1 MMIPRNTRLPS
12 AIIMLITMAALMT
25 ACSKPAETAKPNN
38 ATLVNTFTAET
49 VTLEISEDA
58 VGTVEGLI
66 DPTVAA
72 EVAARVLN
80 VAVHPGQ
87 AVKKGEL
94 LVQLDAT
101 DFGLQRSE
109 AQAEVA
115 RVQALL
121 ANQVRLVERN
131 QTLVQKNFIS
141 KNALDDATTQ
151 QAALKEQLAAA
162 RSRLDSVSHTGSKSR
177 VVAPVSG
184 VVEKQ
189 IVSPGDF
196 VKIGDPLIQIISSQ
210 RLRVHLPYP
219 ESIAATLS
227 PGLNVRLTTPTS
239 PKEVIATIRELKP
252 MIGSSNR
259 AVDVIADVVNQPGWQ
274 PGASVNGSV
283 IMGQHQAVVVPEQSL
298 VLRPAGEVVYLVKTV
313 GDGYK
318 AEQRIVTTGVRQQGK
333 VEIVQGLQAG
343 EVVAVDGAAF
353 LTDQASI
360 SVQQGTAADSTAAGN
375 TTSSSKSASG
385 SSEKP
390 TQP

>member
-1 MMIPRNTRLPS
+1 MIPSNTTLRSP
-12 AIIMLITMAALMT
+12 IIMLITMAALMT

-38 ATLVNTFTAET
+38 ATLVSTFTAET

-80 VAVHPGQ
+80 VAVHAGQ

-121 ANQVRLVERN
+121 ANQGRLVERN

-177 VVAPVSG
+177 VVAPVAG

-196 VKIGDPLIQIISSQ
+196 V
-210 RLRVHLPYP
+210 
-219 ESIAATLS
+219 
-227 PGLNVRLTTPTS
+227 
-239 PKEVIATIRELKP
+239 
-252 MIGSSNR
+252 
-259 AVDVIADVVNQPGWQ
+259 
-274 PGASVNGSV
+274 
-283 IMGQHQAVVVPEQSL
+283 
-298 VLRPAGEVVYLVKTV
+298 
-313 GDGYK
+313 
-318 AEQRIVTTGVRQQGK
+318 
-333 VEIVQGLQAG
+333 
-343 EVVAVDGAAF
+343 
-353 LTDQASI
+353 
-360 SVQQGTAADSTAAGN
+360 
-375 TTSSSKSASG
+375 
-385 SSEKP
+385 
-390 TQP
+390 